1 MATTQETVLKL
12 KTTTARLKTKVSE
25 HEACINKLAAHSDE
39 FVDTYNSH
47 VADFDKLADE
57 TVPKLK
63 AKLKEQDAKIAELF
77 ELVEALRT
85 SQTQD
90 QDQDRLVQGLP
101 MTHSYHPSLSTEKS
115 AGILEVPKS
124 WKSWSLPVVLSIV
137 FLLLGLWI
145 GAVTAPAPVGYVGM
159 SESGA
164 KLILAPVDADSVDPT
179 DMLWNHGLMWKHGS
193 TRIDPITGKQLRLNV
208 QNWEVVET
216 PKPGRKPN
224 SPSRIFVGP
233 KGDTIDTSNLW

>member
-12 KTTTARLKTKVSE
+12 KATTSRLKTRVTE
-25 HEACINKLAAHSDE
+25 HEGLIIEHAEKLEELAKKLETNDGENLEEFRTEIRESLKQQLHTMETFLAVKLSDKLSDKLTAKFDEKLAKLSATTPQE
-39 FVDTYNSH
+39 TIGKIKMLDT
-47 VADFDKLADE
+47 KP
-57 TVPKLK
+57 TP
-63 AKLKEQDAKIAELF
+63 
-77 ELVEALRT
+77 T
-85 SQTQD
+85 PT
-90 QDQDRLVQGLP
+90 P
-101 MTHSYHPSLSTEKS
+101 T
-115 AGILEVPKS
+115 KS

-164 KLILAPVDADSVDPT
+164 KLILAPVDADLADPT
-179 DMLWNHGLMWKHGS
+179 DMMWKHGS

-224 SPSRIFVGP
+224 SPPRIFVGP
-233 KGDTIDTSNLW
+233 KGDTIDTSELW

>member
-12 KTTTARLKTKVSE
+12 KTTTARLKTKVTE
-25 HEACINKLAAHSDE
+25 HEGLIIEHAEKLEELAKKLETNDGENLEE
-39 FVDTYNSH
+39 FREEIRESLKQQLHTMETVLAVKLS
-47 VADFDKLADE
+47 DKLSDKI
-57 TVPKLK
+57 T
-63 AKLKEQDAKIAELF
+63 AKFEEKFAEL
-77 ELVEALRT
+77 
-85 SQTQD
+85 
-90 QDQDRLVQGLP
+90 
-101 MTHSYHPSLSTEKS
+101 S
-115 AGILEVPKS
+115 ATTPQEPIGKIKMLNTKPTPTPTKS
-124 WKSWSLPVVLSIV
+124 WMSWSLLVVLSSV

-164 KLILAPVDADSVDPT
+164 KLILAPVDADSADPT
-179 DMLWNHGLMWKHGS
+179 DMMWKHGS
-193 TRIDPITGKQLRLNV
+193 TRFDPITGKQLRLNV

-233 KGDTIDTSNLW
+233 KGDTIDTQNLW

>member
-12 KTTTARLKTKVSE
+12 KTTTSRLKTKVTE
-25 HEACINKLAAHSDE
+25 HEGLIIEHAEKLEELAKKLETNDGENLEE
-39 FVDTYNSH
+39 FREEIRESLKQQLRTLETFLAVKLS
-47 VADFDKLADE
+47 DKL
-57 TVPKLK
+57 T
-63 AKLKEQDAKIAELF
+63 AKFEEKFAEL
-77 ELVEALRT
+77 
-85 SQTQD
+85 
-90 QDQDRLVQGLP
+90 
-101 MTHSYHPSLSTEKS
+101 S
-115 AGILEVPKS
+115 ATTPQEPIGKIKMLDTKPTPTPTPTPTKS

-164 KLILAPVDADSVDPT
+164 KLILAPVDADSADPT
-179 DMLWNHGLMWKHGS
+179 DMMWKHGS
-193 TRIDPITGKQLRLNV
+193 MRIDPITGKQLRLNV

-224 SPSRIFVGP
+224 SPSRIFVGT